1 MAQLSFISV
10 IILSVI
16 VESFLYGIF
25 VVSFFGA
32 LYLRLSNHRDHSGR
46 GSRTKG
52 FWGPIAVPTI
62 ATFATCTAAFGSS
75 GDSSAALEFYL
86 QPSQPLVVIQSV
98 LVILTDLIGDA
109 IIIQRLWFIWNRGLP
124 VIVVPILS
132 WLGVIM
138 SYLLTQFR
146 PGTNIS
152 YKVYT
157 AWITAGWAL
166 TAINLRVTDCF
177 MGSQDD
183 HTVFIAWKIWRT
195 NCVTGAIGG
204 GLLMYVLA
212 ILIESAAIWAYGSLG
227 LLVWAV
233 FFAVTT
239 QTGSSLQILA
249 IGIAPP
255 IIGLVDTLIYLR
267 VGLGWS
273 FTPSTENS
281 GGIMT
286 TTMLMVPTMSESD
299 DLDSVS
305 VIPGAADK
313 A

>member
-52 FWGPIAVPTI
+52 FWGPITVPTI

-98 LVILTDLIGDA
+98 LVILTNLIGDA

-132 WLGVIM
+132 WLGVIT
-138 SYLLTQFR
+138 SHKFASFGVCSVIPLNPISPGNKYLLQAT
-146 PGTNIS
+146 
-152 YKVYT
+152 
-157 AWITAGWAL
+157 
-166 TAINLRVTDCF
+166 LRATDCF

-183 HTVFIAWKIWRT
+183 DIVFIAWKIWRT
-195 NCVTGAIGG
+195 NCATEAIGG

-212 ILIESAAIWAYGSLG
+212 ILIESAAIWAYGLLG

-286 TTMLMVPTMSESD
+286 TTVLMVPTMSELD

-305 VIPGAADK
+305 AIPGAADK